1 MYVVHASFYVE
12 DSTTEAEAEEIFE
25 NWLADVTTLD
35 DDSFVAFNCV
45 QSVIAV
51 GDYGA
56 PTTEEETPEA
66 ELKEGVAA

>member
-1 MYVVHASFYVE
+1 MYLVHASFYVE

-35 DDSFVAFNCV
+35 DDSSVAFNCV

-51 GDYGA
+51 GD
-56 PTTEEETPEA
+56 PITTEEEETPEA
-66 ELKEGVAA
+66 QLKEGVAA